1 MIYLVSLQQRIYSSE
16 INLIS
21 VNESLELLKPLE
33 IVGLDT
39 ETRGMD
45 PYTKELLSVQL
56 GCNDFQVVVDCTTID
71 IKLYKDYLESNRL
84 FIGWNLKFD
93 LRFLYHQGI
102 YPTKVYDGYLAEKLM
117 WLGYPAGMHSMSLK
131 TAGMQ
136 YLNIELD
143 KSVRGKIQWAGLTD
157 EVIIYAAYDVKYLDD
172 IRLKQ
177 LELLK
182 EKGLLGAIECE
193 NKFILPLSYCEYCGV
208 RLDVDKWKAKMQK
221 MKRGLV
227 MLFPNLMNG
236 FLKTSQ
242 THLT

>member
-1 MIYLVSLQQRIYSSE
+1 MIFLVSLQQRISTEE
-16 INLIS
+16 IKLIS
-21 VNESLELLKPLE
+21 VEESLKLLEPLT

-56 GCNDFQVVVDCTTID
+56 GCNDFQVVIDCASVD
-71 IKLYKDYLESNRL
+71 IKLCKDYLESERL

-93 LRFLYHQGI
+93 LRFLYHKGI
-102 YPTKVYDGYLAEKLM
+102 YPRKVYDGYLAEKLM
-117 WLGYPAGMHSMSLK
+117 WLGYPAGIHSMSLK

-143 KSVRGKIQWAGLTD
+143 KSVRGKIQYAGLTD

-182 EKGLLGAIECE
+182 EKDLLRAIECE

-208 RLDVDKWKAKMQK
+208 KLDVDKWKAKMLK
-221 MKRGLV
+221 DEERVNNALIKLNE
-227 MLFPNLMNG
+227 FPL
-236 FLKTSQ
+236 
-242 THLT
+242 